1 MKRRLMKWAAV
12 GLVAA
17 TMAGCGGGASDVGYT
32 AGGSVTNISGIAS
45 KGPLRG
51 STLTIYALNPNGTY
65 GAVLGTKSTTSS
77 DGAYAASLS
86 YAGDAIIVVTG
97 GSYTDEA
104 TGKTVSL
111 ATPLRTVVTGLT
123 GTTAIAVTPMT
134 EAAAEMALA
143 DKSSYTLK
151 TKIQNANYVLGA
163 MSGNIN
169 IVNTQ
174 PVDPTSPPP
183 PGATTDSITYGLLLG
198 TVSQMM
204 KDGKALSVQ
213 DAITKITT
221 DLTDGD
227 YKAETTAPVVKTELA
242 NFLANARNKTG
253 ITSLTQTKLTG
264 ALDYVTANA
273 VYPPAV
279 QSDLQMA
286 KNITSEVRNTLLSV
300 YNTQPTSVNG
310 VVQTPFQSLSDEL
323 KTKLGH
329 TLYAAVERTA
339 WFIQAACTQAPGTY
353 VLTDPATGDVMNI
366 TISSTNTATISVT
379 SGGTGVASGN
389 LTYTKDASGNIVSG
403 TFNGTLNANIGAL
416 ATSISFTDTV
426 TNGLLA
432 SMSFAGSI
440 TGQGLSLDMTQTG
453 RGLSITFSPQPGST
467 TAVYASHIT
476 GSAVMTTS
484 TGVLDG
490 SLDIATVWSPKAASI
505 NNVCVADAVPSTA
518 TFNGSLA
525 TVVNGT
531 LTGVKFTG
539 VVTGDWTNAA
549 AFDGCSPVSSTNFV
563 QWDASFNGT
572 ITNPSYPLLTAFLS
586 TKEAAYQQATLG
598 VTFKRV
604 NPDGTI
610 VSLSGSG
617 TAGANGSSLGAI
629 SISLSD
635 QNNMNLKLGIDNTRA
650 CTDPAYFTASIV
662 TSGGAVM
669 GNGYTL
675 SCAPM
680 IKYMDGYFESV
691 L

>member
-1 MKRRLMKWAAV
+1 MKLAAV

-17 TMAGCGGGASDVGYT
+17 SMAGCGGGAADVGTT

-51 STLTIYALNPNGTY
+51 STLTIYALNPDGTY
-65 GAVLGTKSTTSS
+65 GAVLGTKSTSSS

-86 YAGDAIIVVTG
+86 YTGDAIIVVSG
-97 GSYTDEA
+97 GTYIDEA
-104 TGKTVSL
+104 TGKSVGL

-123 GTTAIAVTPMT
+123 GTTSIAVTPMT

-143 DKSSYTLK
+143 DKSSYALK

-163 MSGNIN
+163 LSGNIN

-183 PGATTDSITYGLLLG
+183 SSATTDSVTYGLLLG

-204 KDGKALSVQ
+204 KDGKAASVQ

-227 YKAETTAPVVKTELA
+227 YKAEAIAPVVKAELA
-242 NFLANARNKTG
+242 NFLANPRNKTG
-253 ITSLTQTKLTG
+253 ITSLTQTKLSG
-264 ALDYVTANA
+264 ALDYIAANA

-279 QSDLQMA
+279 QTDLQMA

-300 YNTQPTSVNG
+300 YNAQPTSVNG
-310 VVQTPFQSLSDEL
+310 VVQTPFQNLSDEI
-323 KTKLGH
+323 KSKLGK
-329 TLYAAVERTA
+329 TLYMAVARTA
-339 WFIQAACTQAPGTY
+339 WFVQAACTQAPGTY
-353 VLTDPATGDVMNI
+353 VFTDPATGDIMNI
-366 TISSTNTATISVT
+366 TISSTNTATISVA
-379 SGGTGVASGN
+379 SGGTSVASGN
-389 LTYTKDASGNIVSG
+389 LTFTKDSSGNIVSG
-403 TFNGTLNANIGAL
+403 TFNGTLNAAAGALTANIG
-416 ATSISFTDTV
+416 FTDTV
-426 TNGLLA
+426 TNGLLS
-432 SMSFAGSI
+432 SMSFTGSI

-453 RGLSITFSPQPGST
+453 GGLNIAFSPQPGGT

-484 TGVLDG
+484 VGALNG
-490 SLDIATVWSPKAASI
+490 SLDIATVWSPKAAI
-505 NNVCVADAVPSTA
+505 VGGTCVADAVPSTA

-539 VVTGDWTNAA
+539 AVAGGWTNAA
-549 AFDGCSPVSSTNFV
+549 TFDGCSPQSSTNFV

-572 ITNPSYPLLTAFLS
+572 ITNPSYPTLTAFLS
-586 TKEAAYQQATLG
+586 TKEAAYQQTTLG

-604 NPDGTI
+604 NADGTI
-610 VSLSGSG
+610 VSLTGSG
-617 TAGANGSSLGAI
+617 TAGANGSSVGAI

-635 QNNMNLKLGIDNTRA
+635 QNNMNLNLGIDNTKA
-650 CTDPAYFTASIV
+650 CTDGAYFTASIV